1 MICKNLTVN
10 EFKMEGNM
18 AERVYTRAVILR
30 LLHNLKFNKNF
41 KSVYCLGIPALQ
53 QHSVF
58 TLSSGYRFIGL
69 FCVRRVF
76 PCSYLLIFYSGLSY
90 HLYYCQC
97 SDAIFSLSICDM
109 LNNF

>member
-69 FCVRRVF
+69 FLRTKSISLFIFINILFWAVIS
-76 PCSYLLIFYSGLSY
+76 PLLLPM
-90 HLYYCQC
+90 Q
-97 SDAIFSLSICDM
+97 
-109 LNNF
+109 